1 MRTHR
6 RCFIVGRRGCGCLC
20 LPLFEHG
27 RTYILNKTMQ
37 VSCLEIYI
45 TLTHIESFGIVAHE
59 LQILLEL
66 QERAIL
72 SLLEF

>member
-1 MRTHR
+1 
-6 RCFIVGRRGCGCLC
+6 
-20 LPLFEHG
+20 
-27 RTYILNKTMQ
+27 MQ